1 MFSLPLTL
9 ANNSN
14 YLLEF
19 IVTASNKA
27 NMVLALNRGPLYN
40 VTEEISSHYPYP
52 ILNFYGYEKKLAFLA
67 PPPFFSICLNEN
79 S

>member
-19 IVTASNKA
+19 IVMASNKA

-52 ILNFYGYEKKLAFLA
+52 ILNFYGYKKKLAFLA
-67 PPPFFSICLNEN
+67 PPPFFPFA
-79 S
+79 